1 MRAAAR
7 VAVRLVLSAGL
18 IAVLLW
24 QIDVRRTAH
33 LVGSSR
39 PGPLVLAFAV
49 YLATTWLLAY
59 RWQLLLAEKG
69 IREPLGWLT
78 KLYFVAYAA
87 GQVLPT
93 AVGGDAVRI
102 LEHSRRLP
110 DRRAATA
117 AAVLM
122 ERVLGAAGT
131 IVLVAAGLAVAVGR
145 YPNIRVFV
153 WIEAISIVAIVLG
166 LVVLFSARV
175 RTVLERHVFPLGRRI
190 RIERALAS
198 VYASLHDYRRA
209 MRMIAAVLGVTVV
222 AQLIRIVS
230 IWLCGEAVGL
240 HLSPLAYIV
249 LGPLLFL
256 VMLIPF
262 TINGLGAREAFFLA
276 FLTRFGV
283 SADAAVATG
292 LLFYAVTI
300 GAAVPGG
307 AILLWQ
313 SVRPA
318 TPRPSPE

>member
-117 AAVLM
+117 A
-122 ERVLGAAGT
+122 
-131 IVLVAAGLAVAVGR
+131 
-145 YPNIRVFV
+145 
-153 WIEAISIVAIVLG
+153 S
-166 LVVLFSARV
+166 
-175 RTVLERHVFPLGRRI
+175 
-190 RIERALAS
+190 
-198 VYASLHDYRRA
+198 
-209 MRMIAAVLGVTVV
+209 
-222 AQLIRIVS
+222 
-230 IWLCGEAVGL
+230 
-240 HLSPLAYIV
+240 
-249 LGPLLFL
+249 
-256 VMLIPF
+256 
-262 TINGLGAREAFFLA
+262 
-276 FLTRFGV
+276 
-283 SADAAVATG
+283 
-292 LLFYAVTI
+292 
-300 GAAVPGG
+300 
-307 AILLWQ
+307 
-313 SVRPA
+313 
-318 TPRPSPE
+318 